1 MSEGFHRDG
10 DTKRSAMLSGLAE
23 DFGGTLGGIFMIP
36 SGFQT
41 TLMRGT
47 PDHDFSSHGM
57 AKVGEVARV
66 VYGGCTEGGV
76 GAGEMEASSAV
87 EFVGFGEEPMES
99 DDLESVIASNFQVLF
114 GFRETESGGVEFR
127 RDRERRN
134 FESGI
139 AKLSS
144 GGALFDETT
153 VLEGLVAESKFH

>member
-1 MSEGFHRDG
+1 
-10 DTKRSAMLSGLAE
+10 MLSGLAE

-41 TLMRGT
+41 TLMRGA

-66 VYGGCTEGGV
+66 VYGGCAEGVV
-76 GAGEMEASSAV
+76 GASEMEASSAV
-87 EFVGFGEEPMES
+87 ELSGFGEEPVES

-114 GFRETESGGVEFR
+114 TFREIDSGGVEFR

-134 FESGI
+134 FKSGI

-144 GGALFDETT
+144 SAALFGERT